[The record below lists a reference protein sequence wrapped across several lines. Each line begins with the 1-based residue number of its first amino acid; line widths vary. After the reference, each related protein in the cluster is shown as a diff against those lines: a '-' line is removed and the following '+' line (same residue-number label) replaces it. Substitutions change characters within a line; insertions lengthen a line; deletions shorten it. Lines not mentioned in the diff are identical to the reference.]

1 MAYSKTS
8 NSNPEREIKYLNT
21 TYSSIKSQLIDY
33 AQTYFPETVNDFSPS
48 SPGTMFIEMV
58 AYMGD
63 ILSFYQNT
71 QLQETFLLLAQ
82 EKENL
87 YNMAYSMGYRPK
99 ATKTSST
106 YLDVYQLVPSDP
118 IRHSTPDMRYALEL
132 GERSSFSA
140 PQGPTFQIEKSI
152 NFQVS
157 SSMDPV
163 DISVY
168 TVNKATQKPE
178 WYLLT
183 KKVKA
188 HAATRKTQTYT
199 VGAYQKYLT
208 LNLKDTNI
216 IEVESIEDSDGNR
229 YDEVPYLA
237 QDTLYDDI
245 ENIAAAD
252 PELHAYNS
260 QTPYLLR
267 LKRVPRRFITRLKS
281 DSTTEIQF
289 GAGENGS
296 IDEEIIPNP
305 DNVGLGLR
313 EGLKKL
319 DQAYDPSNFLYTG
332 TYGIVPSNTTLTVTY
347 FTNEFGMEANVM
359 ANSITNPNFLDI
371 KNRPDLN
378 KSLFNY
384 VRNSVASTNPQ
395 PATGGGP
402 GDTIQEIRNNAMA
415 AFSAQNRTVTK
426 DDYMVRTLSMPSKF
440 GAIAKA
446 YITQDDQIS
455 PLVSSPGRIPNPSA
469 LNLYILVYD
478 ENKRITKASKAT
490 KENLSTYL
498 EQHRMLTDAINI
510 KDAFHINIGIE
521 FEVVTFKNF
530 NNQDVIRDCIDAVK
544 NHFSIDR
551 WQINQP
557 VIISE
562 IYNII
567 GGVQGVQ
574 SVPNVVIDNKTG
586 YEKGYSQFKYDLDNA
601 TLKGIIYPSLDPSI
615 FEIRYPNRD
624 IKGRVIQY

>member
-1 MAYSKTS
+1 
-8 NSNPEREIKYLNT
+8 
-21 TYSSIKSQLIDY
+21 
-33 AQTYFPETVNDFSPS
+33 
-48 SPGTMFIEMV
+48 
-58 AYMGD
+58 
-63 ILSFYQNT
+63 
-71 QLQETFLLLAQ
+71 
-82 EKENL
+82 
-87 YNMAYSMGYRPK
+87 
-99 ATKTSST
+99 
-106 YLDVYQLVPSDP
+106 
-118 IRHSTPDMRYALEL
+118 
-132 GERSSFSA
+132 
-140 PQGPTFQIEKSI
+140 
-152 NFQVS
+152 
-157 SSMDPV
+157 
-163 DISVY
+163 
-168 TVNKATQKPE
+168 
-178 WYLLT
+178 
-183 KKVKA
+183 
-188 HAATRKTQTYT
+188 
-199 VGAYQKYLT
+199 
-208 LNLKDTNI
+208 
-216 IEVESIEDSDGNR
+216 
-229 YDEVPYLA
+229 
-237 QDTLYDDI
+237 
-245 ENIAAAD
+245 
-252 PELHAYNS
+252 
-260 QTPYLLR
+260 
-267 LKRVPRRFITRLKS
+267 
-281 DSTTEIQF
+281 
-289 GAGENGS
+289 
-296 IDEEIIPNP
+296 
-305 DNVGLGLR
+305 
-313 EGLKKL
+313 
-319 DQAYDPSNFLYTG
+319 
-332 TYGIVPSNTTLTVTY
+332 
-347 FTNEFGMEANVM
+347 
-359 ANSITNPNFLDI
+359 
-371 KNRPDLN
+371 
-378 KSLFNY
+378 
-384 VRNSVASTNPQ
+384 
-395 PATGGGP
+395 
-402 GDTIQEIRNNAMA
+402 MA

-557 VIISE
+557 IIISE